1 MYSIAK
7 NIWKYLVKSETLL
20 YFVVPNSRSHT
31 TSKYIRSSNRLSVSS
46 LSASTLC
53 GCDCLA
59 TKGGTL
65 SLYIYITK
73 LLTTKCQT
81 VSKALIQGII
91 VPVTHPTQSNLPKT
105 YVTNV
110 LQDRHSSE
118 PNSRMKSRLTK
129 SESPEY
135 GMMPKNSISRICT
148 TSIIPSWLLAG
159 PLWSFTSA
167 IPRVR

>member
-1 MYSIAK
+1 MYCIAK

-20 YFVVPNSRSHT
+20 YFVVPNVHYSCDRVHISDFRNKAGLSLWYYSSVGSGRLATITGEARLFFIQTFRLCQTSLKVASRY
-31 TSKYIRSSNRLSVSS
+31 KVST
-46 LSASTLC
+46 LQTKCATSAS
-53 GCDCLA
+53 
-59 TKGGTL
+59 
-65 SLYIYITK
+65 
-73 LLTTKCQT
+73 
-81 VSKALIQGII
+81 
-91 VPVTHPTQSNLPKT
+91 
-105 YVTNV
+105 
-110 LQDRHSSE
+110 QDRYSSE

-148 TSIIPSWLLAG
+148 TSIIPSWLWAE

>member
-1 MYSIAK
+1 MYGIAK

-20 YFVVPNSRSHT
+20 YFVVPKSSTCTVRYISVRVNT
-31 TSKYIRSSNRLSVSS
+31 TAYPLRI
-46 LSASTLC
+46 SAMRVLLF
-53 GCDCLA
+53 GEK
-59 TKGGTL
+59 KGGTP
-65 SLYIYITK
+65 SLYTYINQ
-73 LLTTKCQT
+73 LFYAKCQRAKQMVPARRIVT
-81 VSKALIQGII
+81 LLHLLRKTYSKM
-91 VPVTHPTQSNLPKT
+91 

-118 PNSRMKSRLTK
+118 LNSRMKSRLTK

-148 TSIIPSWLLAG
+148 TSIIPSWLWAE

>member
-1 MYSIAK
+1 MYGIAK

-20 YFVVPNSRSHT
+20 YFVVRDSDHQIVEHIFNADKAYPCDPTFGWSLSR
-31 TSKYIRSSNRLSVSS
+31 KQKGIRSLFVH
-46 LSASTLC
+46 T
-53 GCDCLA
+53 
-59 TKGGTL
+59 
-65 SLYIYITK
+65 TK
-73 LLTTKCQT
+73 LLIQKCET
-81 VSKALIQGII
+81 AKKLVVRRII
-91 VPVTHPTQSNLPKT
+91 VPEPHLLFKT
-105 YVTNV
+105 TS
-110 LQDRHSSE
+110 LKCAISASQDRHSSE

-148 TSIIPSWLLAG
+148 TSIIPSWLWAE